1 MCCCLKSSQISFFTC
16 ATTTPTR
23 QILWKN
29 LCRATRTRTQTDE
42 VGAHS
47 AAITLSLCRGFL
59 CLINWLVHRATISER
74 LGKSQLFCQLNYR
87 PELVEKC
94 GFDPLPEGRVLQTRC
109 WSHQLSFS
117 VVFCEGDHGNAPC
130 YPGSKPGILLL
141 DSSPIILFAPQA
153 GLEPARPE
161 ENALTVRRS
170 TNYAYC
176 GAKKTRNHKNIRYPV
191 IVSHVSDFP
200 MNILVIIWS
209 RVSGSNRCELFAS
222 GLEDRCST
230 NWANPAKWIVED
242 SNFSFPD

>member
-1 MCCCLKSSQISFFTC
+1 M
-16 ATTTPTR
+16 
-23 QILWKN
+23 
-29 LCRATRTRTQTDE
+29 
-42 VGAHS
+42 
-47 AAITLSLCRGFL
+47 
-59 CLINWLVHRATISER
+59 
-74 LGKSQLFCQLNYR
+74 
-87 PELVEKC
+87 VEKC
-94 GFDPLPEGRVLQTRC
+94 GFDPLPEGRILQTRC
-109 WSHQLSFS
+109 RSHRLSFS

-130 YPGSKPGILLL
+130 YPGSKPGIVLL

-170 TNYAYC
+170 TNYAHC

-222 GLEDRCST
+222 GLEDRCSS
-230 NWANPAKWIVED
+230 NWAKERYCDPIGTRTRNPLIKSEVLYHWATKHYFGWPGAIRTLTWISSKLISSSVGIRAIIL
-242 SNFSFPD
+242 F